1 MSGARLILM
10 MLVGGFLAEAA
21 VAGIFSRK
29 SKTSPQRVPELI
41 GILKSD
47 AKERNRANAADELG
61 SHDPQANPDIVP
73 ALLDA
78 LRDSS
83 DDVRLQAVQALGKL
97 RPVRPEVGQAL
108 EHAQS
113 GDSSTKVRLQAR
125 TTLWQYQLAGYR
137 ANKSE
142 GPSVSPPAPLPKTPP
157 LTTTPEPPLLE
168 PALTPSASAPAR
180 RMPQAA
186 PASRLAPIPAA
197 QTKAAPVPPVY
208 ARPLP
213 SGAPKPPLVPTV
225 PPVLRT
231 PPSDEGPELN
241 PPM

>member
-21 VAGIFSRK
+21 AAGIFSRK
-29 SKTSPQRVPELI
+29 SKASPQRIPELI

-61 SHDPQANPDIVP
+61 GHDPQSNPDIVP

-78 LRDSS
+78 LRDAS

-108 EHAQS
+108 EQTLN
-113 GDSSTKVRLQAR
+113 GDTSTKVRLQAR

-137 ANKSE
+137 AGKSE
-142 GPSVSPPAPLPKTPP
+142 GPSVNPPAPLPKTPP
-157 LTTTPEPPLLE
+157 VTTSQEPPLLE
-168 PALTPSASAPAR
+168 TPMTPAATAPAQ

-186 PASRLAPIPAA
+186 PASRLAPIPAP
-197 QTKAAPVPPVY
+197 QLKAAPVF

-213 SGAPKPPLVPTV
+213 SGTPKPPLVPTV